1 MRKRILVP
9 MDDSALAQALLP
21 GMQSPAIAFR
31 TIDTRKAEIRIFLT
45 RVECENKP
53 ISSSKIQQ
61 QIFRRSQT
69 RRQSI

>member
-1 MRKRILVP
+1 MHKRILVP
-9 MDDSALAQALLP
+9 IDDSALAQALVP
-21 GMQSPAIAFR
+21 GVQSLAIAFR
-31 TIDTRKAEIRIFLT
+31 IMDRRKAEKRIFLT